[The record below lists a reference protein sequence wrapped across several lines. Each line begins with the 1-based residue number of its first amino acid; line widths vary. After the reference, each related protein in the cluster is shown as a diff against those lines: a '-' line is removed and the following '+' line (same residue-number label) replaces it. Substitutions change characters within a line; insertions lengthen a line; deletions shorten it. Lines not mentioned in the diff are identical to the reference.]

1 MRLEILMRRILMGL
15 ALIGLQT
22 TAVFA
27 GSELLKDVKRNPQ
40 QAKSMC
46 RDFKKLNEKG
56 KSAYSKQSIRSIAA
70 SRNLSPD
77 DAEVLVTYV
86 VGMHCPNVR

>member
-1 MRLEILMRRILMGL
+1 MRNVLIGL
-15 ALIGLQT
+15 AFIGLQT
-22 TAVFA
+22 TAVSA
-27 GSELLKDVKRNPQ
+27 GSDLLKDVKRNPQ

-46 RDFKKLNEKG
+46 RDFKTLNENG
-56 KSAYSKQSIRSIAA
+56 QSAYSKKSIRSIAK
-70 SRNLSPD
+70 SRNLSDD

>member
-1 MRLEILMRRILMGL
+1 MRNVLIGL

-27 GSELLKDVKRNPQ
+27 GSDLLKDVKRNPQ
-40 QAKSMC
+40 QAKAMC
-46 RDFKKLNEKG
+46 RDFKTLNENG
-56 KSAYSKQSIRSIAA
+56 QSAYSKKSIRSIAM
-70 SRNLSPD
+70 SRNLSDD

>member
-1 MRLEILMRRILMGL
+1 MRNVLIGL

-27 GSELLKDVKRNPQ
+27 GSDLLKDVKRNPQ

-46 RDFKKLNEKG
+46 RDFKTLNENG
-56 KSAYSKQSIRSIAA
+56 QSAYSKKSIRSIAK
-70 SRNLSPD
+70 SRNLSDD
-77 DAEVLVTYV
+77 DAEVLLTYV

>member
-1 MRLEILMRRILMGL
+1 MRNVLIGL

-27 GSELLKDVKRNPQ
+27 GSDLLKDVKRNPQ

-46 RDFKKLNEKG
+46 RDFKTLNENG
-56 KSAYSKQSIRSIAA
+56 QSAYSKKSIRSIAN
-70 SRNLSPD
+70 SRNLSDD

>member
-1 MRLEILMRRILMGL
+1 MRNV
-15 ALIGLQT
+15 LIGLGLVVLQT
-22 TAVFA
+22 TTVSA
-27 GSELLKDVKRNPQ
+27 GSDLLNEVKRNPQ

-46 RDFKKLNEKG
+46 RNFKELNTNG
-56 KSAYSKQSIRSIAA
+56 KSAHSKKSIRTIAK
-70 SRNLSPD
+70 SRKLSNE

>member
-1 MRLEILMRRILMGL
+1 MRNILIGL
-15 ALIGLQT
+15 ALVGLQT
-22 TAVFA
+22 TTVSA
-27 GSELLKDVKRNPQ
+27 GSDLLNEVKRNPQ

-46 RDFKKLNEKG
+46 RGFKELNANR
-56 KSAYSKQSIRSIAA
+56 KSAHSKKSIRTIAK
-70 SRNLSPD
+70 SRKLSNE

>member
-1 MRLEILMRRILMGL
+1 MRNVLIGL

-27 GSELLKDVKRNPQ
+27 SSDLLKDVKRNPQ
-40 QAKSMC
+40 QAKAMC
-46 RDFKKLNEKG
+46 RDFITLNENG
-56 KSAYSKQSIRSIAA
+56 QSAYSKKSIRSIAK
-70 SRNLSPD
+70 SRNLSDD

>member
-1 MRLEILMRRILMGL
+1 MRNVLIGL

-22 TAVFA
+22 NAVSA
-27 GSELLKDVKRNPQ
+27 GSDLLKDVKRNPQ

-46 RDFKKLNEKG
+46 RDFITLNENG
-56 KSAYSKQSIRSIAA
+56 QSAYSKKSIRSIAK
-70 SRNLSPD
+70 SRNLSED